1 MAKKV
6 LLLGPGPAHLHLLP
20 ALAQQPWP
28 GADVAWV
35 CPFAEHV
42 DTRSLAALV
51 AGRRAARGGTVS
63 LPPLAAGSRIPFIEA
78 AVVAL
83 DAAARRVLLS
93 DGRQVDYD
101 LLSLDCSPVMDRGRI
116 PGAREGGLFMRPPE
130 HFVLLLDGLWDLA
143 LRRVLDVVV
152 VGGGVDAVELALAL
166 TQRLAPPG
174 DERARVALV
183 TGPDGPL
190 ASRSAGLQERAMRA
204 LARRRVTV
212 FRDDCRALEPGAVV
226 LASGARLACDAPL
239 LATEPEPPAWLH
251 SSGLAL
257 DPAGWPAATPTLQSA
272 SHPEVM
278 VPMAG
283 PPSAADT
290 VLANL
295 RGLAGGGPLQAC
307 KAARAGPAFV
317 DLGEG
322 RAAMDWGRWSAQG
335 RWVQWWWQ
343 RREARALTR
352 SA

>member
-20 ALAQQPWP
+20 ALAQQPLP

-42 DTRSLAALV
+42 HSRSLAAVV
-51 AGRRAARGGTVS
+51 AGRRAARESTVA
-63 LPPLAAGSRIPFIEA
+63 LPPLAASSRVHFLEA

-83 DAAARRVLLS
+83 DATARRVQLS

-116 PGAREGGLFMRPPE
+116 PGAREWGLFLRPAE
-130 HFVLLLDGLWDLA
+130 HCLRLLNGLWDLA
-143 LRRVLDVVV
+143 ACRVLDVVV

-183 TGPDGPL
+183 SGPAGPL
-190 ASRSAGLQERAMRA
+190 AGSSAGLQARALRA

-239 LATEPEPPAWLH
+239 LATEPEPPAWLRG
-251 SSGLAL
+251 SGLAL
-257 DPAGWPAATPTLQSA
+257 DRAGWPAAAPTLQSQ
-272 SHPEVM
+272 SHPEVLL
-278 VPMAG
+278 PMAG

-295 RGLAGGGPLQAC
+295 RGLVGGGPLQAC
-307 KAARAGPAFV
+307 KAQRAGPAFV
-317 DLGEG
+317 DLGDG
-322 RAAMDWGRWSAQG
+322 RAALDWGRWSAQG

-343 RREARALTR
+343 RREARALSR